1 MWAESLR
8 FFFSFTKINKMI
20 ILPNCDQNNETL
32 IESVS
37 ALIQKNRAW
46 IMKKRKISL
55 ALAKIQHLKISSHTI
70 FYFF

>member
-1 MWAESLR
+1 
-8 FFFSFTKINKMI
+8 MI

-37 ALIQKNRAW
+37 ALIQQNRAW